1 LQSEDCL
8 KYRKIKLRF
17 GKKNLT
23 EEY

>member
-1 LQSEDCL
+1 MQSEDCQ

-17 GKKNLT
+17 GQKNLT